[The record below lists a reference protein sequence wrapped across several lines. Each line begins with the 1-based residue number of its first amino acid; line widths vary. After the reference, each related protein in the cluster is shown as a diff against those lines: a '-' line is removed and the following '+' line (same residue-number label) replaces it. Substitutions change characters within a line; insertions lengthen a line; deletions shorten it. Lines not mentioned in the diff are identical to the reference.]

1 MYGPYDER
9 IKKLITFKFSVEEIC
24 KALDVSQSY
33 LYSRKRIMIARGKLL
48 PDITFAS
55 IGERIKWEKETREKL
70 YSMINFHEDADT
82 DVIMQYFEYAKE
94 KHELNDGKYSYRDI
108 KLLSKAIMLDESLI
122 TPENVRIIISR
133 FDTKSKI

>member
-82 DVIMQYFEYAKE
+82 DVIMQYFEYVKE
-94 KHELNDGKYSYRDI
+94 KRSLEEEKYKYTDMRI
-108 KLLSKAIMLDESLI
+108 LSKAILLDESLI
-122 TPENVRIIISR
+122 TPENVKILVCR
-133 FDTKSKI
+133 FDTK